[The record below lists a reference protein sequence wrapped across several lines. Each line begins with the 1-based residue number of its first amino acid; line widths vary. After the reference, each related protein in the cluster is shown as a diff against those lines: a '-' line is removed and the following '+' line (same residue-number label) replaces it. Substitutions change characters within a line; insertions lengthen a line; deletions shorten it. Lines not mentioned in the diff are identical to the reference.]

1 MVLDPRWRAS
11 QARGNQPGA
20 MPQTGGN
27 GHPGAGRAV
36 SRKPAD
42 TMATGPVPPGGTRY
56 TRTVNGSP
64 AAPSRY
70 PGPRHSQGGPR
81 LRASSVRPPEQRGRP
96 RRAAVISLLA
106 AILLVQAA
114 LSLRLVWANT
124 AFQDE
129 ALYLWAGHLE
139 LASWLH
145 GLPIPP
151 LPSYFPGA
159 PVLYPPL
166 AALADHLGGLAGA
179 RILSLCLMLGASLL
193 LWDSARLLV
202 GMRAAFFATA
212 IFAVLG
218 PTLALGAFASNVT
231 LSLFLTALAAWCVIR
246 AGSREDVTIW
256 MIGAGT
262 ALAIANAATYSS
274 VLFDPVVIAL
284 AVMMA
289 YPKPGGKTAA
299 GHGAILLTIIATV
312 LMLGTLIGGGDYVTG
327 AGQALFSQLSI
338 GNAAGSPL
346 TNFWSWLGILT
357 LAAMCGVLASL
368 QRRSHAL
375 TWLLALLALAVLLVP
390 VKQSI
395 LHATISLEANAGTG
409 AWFAAI
415 PAGYAI
421 DRFIGAAAPGRMR
434 VAVCGACAVALAF
447 PLSLGAGQS
456 WALSRSW
463 ANSSSF
469 IAIFRPLA
477 DHGSG
482 RLLVEDPSVAEY
494 YLPAGRQWWRWS
506 GTRTIVVRDGNQVT
520 FHTGS
525 AELFDQYIAEG
536 YFSYVALN
544 FGDTIT
550 LDHAIR
556 AALGRNRSYQI
567 VQVIPYGVGT
577 YVIWRYRPRQA
588 RQPGGY
594 QPFPHPPARV
604 HHRGQR

>member
-1 MVLDPRWRAS
+1 V
-11 QARGNQPGA
+11 
-20 MPQTGGN
+20 
-27 GHPGAGRAV
+27 V
-36 SRKPAD
+36 C
-42 TMATGPVPPGGTRY
+42 
-56 TRTVNGSP
+56 
-64 AAPSRY
+64 
-70 PGPRHSQGGPR
+70 
-81 LRASSVRPPEQRGRP
+81 
-96 RRAAVISLLA
+96 LLA

-129 ALYLWAGHLE
+129 ALFLWAGHLE
-139 LASWLH
+139 LANWLH

-179 RILSLCLMLGASLL
+179 RILSLCLMLGATTL

-202 GMRAAFFATA
+202 GVRAAFFATA
-212 IFAVLG
+212 IFAFLG

-246 AGSREDVTIW
+246 AGSREDATLW

-299 GHGAILLTIIATV
+299 GHGAILLTIVATV
-312 LMLGTLIGGGDYVTG
+312 LMLGALLGGGDYLTG
-327 AGQALFSQLSI
+327 AGQALFSQISI

-346 TNFWSWLGILT
+346 TNFWSWLGILAVT
-357 LAAMCGVLASL
+357 AMCGVLASL
-368 QRRSHAL
+368 QQRSHAL
-375 TWLLALLALAVLLVP
+375 TWLLALLALAVVLVP

-395 LHATISLEANAGTG
+395 LHATISLETNAGTG

-415 PAGYAI
+415 PAGYAV
-421 DRFIGAAAPGRMR
+421 DRFIEAAAPGWAR
-434 VAVCGACAVALAF
+434 VAVCGACAAALAF
-447 PLSLGAGQS
+447 PLSLGASQS
-456 WALSRSW
+456 WALSHSW
-463 ANSSSF
+463 ANSSIF
-469 IAIFRPLA
+469 ISIFRPLA

-482 RLLVEDPSVAEY
+482 RLLVEDPSLAEY
-494 YLPAGRQWWRWS
+494 YLPAGHQWSRWS
-506 GTRTIVVRDGNQVT
+506 GTRTIVVRAGNQRT

-525 AELFDQYIAEG
+525 AELFGEYIAAG

-544 FGDTIT
+544 FGDTIG

-567 VQVIPYGVGT
+567 IQVVPYGVGT
-577 YVIWRYRPRQA
+577 YVIWRYRPRQPA
-588 RQPGGY
+588 PPGGY
-594 QPFPHPPARV
+594 QPFPRTSSPA
-604 HHRGQR
+604 HQHRDQR